1 MDPENL
7 EEHRKKYKPLENV
20 LQTINSKYIALSE
33 QAVKKNNNIL
43 QQVLTS
49 LTNKM
54 KECDDRFKFMYQN
67 SYFGGSFYD
76 KLKISDPNEYDIDLI
91 FKIPN
96 IMNPSVQCLK
106 NHVLPGYVNVRIENY
121 DNILKRPE
129 AERKGF
135 EDIRRFL
142 DHDNFLSTEKVLT
155 WMESVVSSSMDK
167 FFKLNGKHYMEL
179 TGQDDKVL
187 VYMTMVK
194 GSPAFTLEL
203 AIGDPN
209 SEKICVDLVP
219 SFQFEKKD
227 WPVGYRPN
235 NSRKFDKFLVVP
247 KKPKKYEGLFDVNR
261 YWRLSFQEQ
270 ERDMISG
277 IHLRS
282 MKPSL
287 KLLKKLRD
295 KQKHDCIASYFIKTI
310 YLWTLEKKPEKF
322 WSLPLGAVFMLMLKE
337 YADCVQ
343 KKYIPYFW
351 NENLNL
357 IGHVNDIHLKG
368 LGNRLKNIIDDIE
381 RGLAASDVFVVGN
394 YLLNPEDIE
403 LLKKEV
409 TLSKKLVSTVSC
421 TDATDSSV
429 PLIKLGYP
437 KSDVEKTKEDI
448 AFLER
453 SKEERDQVMAQLYQN
468 SYQNSDI
475 LLRVETKLDDL
486 ITKVNQV
493 CEDNKEI
500 KKRLSVLEEKIEN
513 SQTKEEGVNNL
524 NSIDAL
530 LSVRNIENT
539 GPARDYNLLH

>member
-43 QQVLTS
+43 QQ
-49 LTNKM
+49 
-54 KECDDRFKFMYQN
+54 
-67 SYFGGSFYD
+67 
-76 KLKISDPNEYDIDLI
+76 
-91 FKIPN
+91 N

-468 SYQNSDI
+468 SDI
-475 LLRVETKLDDL
+475 LVRVETKLDDL

-513 SQTKEEGVNNL
+513 SQTKGEGVNNL

-530 LSVRNIENT
+530 LSIRNIENT